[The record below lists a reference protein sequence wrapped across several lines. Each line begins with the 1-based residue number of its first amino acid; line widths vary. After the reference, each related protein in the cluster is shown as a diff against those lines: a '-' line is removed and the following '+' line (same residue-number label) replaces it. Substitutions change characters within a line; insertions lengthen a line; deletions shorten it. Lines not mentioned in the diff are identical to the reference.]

1 MINLEYLAYAFNEI
15 LGKDKYLVYLFT
27 NGAPI
32 DTQERHV
39 VSLNVL
45 RVPFGYTS
53 EELDAES
60 LQCTLTFDLPCDKY
74 GAVID
79 KTLAVIEEKLLGRQ
93 VYEIAQPDGKVYVA
107 NAFFEMQPPGAP
119 RLDGG
124 LMQQIIV
131 SGRVLVQNKECKA
144 LVGNDVKISIDG
156 ELLLKVSNAATT
168 QVGTDG
174 NVRLSENITLPE
186 TYAITRASAKTI
198 EFLYTGKKIEDDF
211 LKIAEGADYDINKEY
226 TYTAEYP
233 SFTISLPFKLL
244 SVDVSLGL
252 GVYVQYKLSIQQ
264 TGSATITPKG
274 V

>member
-27 NGAPI
+27 NGAPL
-32 DTQERHV
+32 DTQGRYV

-45 RVPFGYTS
+45 RVPFGYTN

-60 LQCTLTFDLPCDKY
+60 LQCTLTFDLPCDNY
-74 GAVID
+74 GAVRD
-79 KTLAVIEEKLLGRQ
+79 KALALIEEKLLGRQ
-93 VYEIAQPDGKVYVA
+93 KYEIAQPDGSVYVA
-107 NAFFEMQPPGAP
+107 NMFFEMQPPGTP

-124 LMQQIIV
+124 LMQQILV
-131 SGRVLVQNKECKA
+131 SGRVLVQNSKCKA
-144 LVGNDVKISIDG
+144 LVGNDVKVSIDG
-156 ELLLKVSNAATT
+156 VPLLKISNAATT
-168 QVGTDG
+168 QVGTDA
-174 NVRLSENITLPE
+174 NVKLSENITLPE

-198 EFLYTGKKIEDDF
+198 ELLYTGKEIEDEF
-211 LKIAEGADYDINKEY
+211 LKIAEGADYDINKVY

-233 SFTISLPFKLL
+233 SFTVSLPFKLL
-244 SVDVSLGL
+244 SVDVSLAL

-264 TGSATITPKG
+264 TGSATVETKG